1 MIGFNP
7 WIIICLIGI
16 PVLYALTMMA
26 FQIVRYFI
34 RKSGNDESN
43 DQILDEDPD
52 DEA

>member
-7 WIIICLIGI
+7 LIIILIIGI

-26 FQIVRYFI
+26 FQIIRYFV
-34 RKSGNDESN
+34 RKSGNDSSN
-43 DQILDEDPD
+43 DQLLDEAPE

>member
-16 PVLYALTMMA
+16 PLVYALTMMV

-34 RKSGNDESN
+34 RKSGNDEST
-43 DQILDEDPD
+43 DQILDEDLNG
-52 DEA
+52 EA